1 MLSGR
6 RADLIF
12 IKYMACENCKK
23 EKKVFGEVEILY
35 EDEDIL
41 AVNKPS
47 GLIVHSDGRTK
58 ERTLCDWILEKYPDV
73 SGVGEPLVSNGVVID
88 RPGIV
93 HRLDRET
100 SGVMVIAK
108 NKNSF
113 EFLKAQFQDRETK
126 KTYNA
131 FVYGIVKN
139 DFGTINLPIG
149 RSKNDFRQY
158 THPPKARGEM
168 REAVTYYEVVKRGKQ
183 HTFIKAMPK
192 TGRTHQIRVHMKAIH
207 HPVVCDRVYALSK
220 PCELGFERL
229 ALHARELVF
238 TNLKGKEVIVTSNL
252 PPDFAKA
259 LENI

>member
-1 MLSGR
+1 M
-6 RADLIF
+6 IQ
-12 IKYMACENCKK
+12 Y
-23 EKKVFGEVEILY
+23 
-35 EDEDIL
+35 
-41 AVNKPS
+41 
-47 GLIVHSDGRTK
+47 
-58 ERTLCDWILEKYPDV
+58 
-73 SGVGEPLVSNGVVID
+73 
-88 RPGIV
+88 
-93 HRLDRET
+93 
-100 SGVMVIAK
+100 
-108 NKNSF
+108 KNSF

>member
-100 SGVMVIAK
+100 SGVMVVAK
-108 NKNSF
+108 NKKAF
-113 EFLKAQFQDRETK
+113 DFLKAQFQERETK
-126 KTYNA
+126 KTYNT
-131 FVYGIVKN
+131 FVYGVLKD
-139 DFGTINLPIG
+139 DFGTIDLPIG

-168 REAVTYYEVVKRGKQ
+168 REAITYYEVIKRGEK
-183 HTFIKAMPK
+183 HTFVKAMPK

-229 ALHARELVF
+229 ALHAKELKFKHPSGREI
-238 TNLKGKEVIVTSNL
+238 TITADL
-252 PPDFAKA
+252 PADFAKA